1 MAAPA
6 LAILQTDAAA
16 IAARVGE
23 RPGTAAAQNAVAHA
37 KLAALLDRAPDLD
50 DDAAAEEMLAAVLDR
65 CRDAA
70 LALEGRQSL
79 VQIDDRLGLLL
90 DAAEAVEDQPTYDRI
105 CELILEYVDARADKI
120 DAIAGYLAHCEE
132 RAEGAKAEAER
143 LTARRRQYERRAESL
158 KAWVKSAMI
167 NTGAKKYEGHT
178 AAFSLR
184 ACPPSVDI
192 VDESG
197 IPGEFWRE
205 KIVRDVDK
213 TSLKAALK
221 ALPDADARLAA
232 APGAVLV
239 TDKKALVRS

>member
-1 MAAPA
+1 MASPA
-6 LAILQTDAAA
+6 LAILQTDAAV
-16 IAARVGE
+16 IAAAVGE
-23 RPGTAAAQNAVAHA
+23 RPGTAAAQSAVAHA
-37 KLAALLDRAPDLD
+37 KLQALLEAAPDPESAAD
-50 DDAAAEEMLAAVLDR
+50 TDALLAAVLDR

-79 VQIDDRLGLLL
+79 VQIEDRLGLLL
-90 DAAEAVEDQPTYDRI
+90 DAAEAVEDQPTYDRV
-105 CELILEYVDARADKI
+105 CELILEYIDARADKI

-132 RAEGAKAEAER
+132 RAEGAKVESER

-158 KAWVKSAMI
+158 KAWVKSAMV
-167 NTGAKKYEGHT
+167 NAGAKKFEGHVST
-178 AAFSLR
+178 FSLR
-184 ACPPSVDI
+184 ACPASVEI
-192 VDESG
+192 VDEAG

-221 ALPDADARLAA
+221 ALPDAESRMAA